1 MRRVSLFVVTGALVL
16 GACGGGMQDVSL
28 PPAAR
33 ADLHNRVSQIRTAA
47 GAHDPDSARQVL
59 IGLRDRVA
67 ELERSGK
74 LSTDQGNAILAAAT
88 KVDGALGLVPTTTTT
103 EPGEHGKGK
112 GKDKHGGGVGED

>member
-1 MRRVSLFVVTGALVL
+1 MRRVSLLVVAGALVL

-59 IGLRDRVA
+59 IGLRDEVA

-74 LSTDQGNAILAAAT
+74 LSADQGNEILAAAT

-103 EPGEHGKGK
+103 LPEEHGKGK
-112 GKDKHGGGVGED
+112 DRGGKGKD